1 MYFDTAFQ
9 RHDEV
14 REAHILLRHEKRRAE
29 WEAFRHRMAKRLN
42 KDIDDLVFSRSDRS
56 SFSARTQPEHSDSR
70 PNKRRADEFRM
81 IIEQRDLLG
90 KAIPIEERLGKN
102 LWQVRLLRRA
112 TQHPSPTLTRLLH
125 IQLSGEDLAE
135 EFRRDG

>member
-14 REAHILLRHEKRRAE
+14 REARILLKHEKRRAE

-42 KDIDDLVFSRSDRS
+42 KDIDDLAFSRSGS
-56 SFSARTQPEHSDSR
+56 SSIPARTQPEHSDSR

-112 TQHPSPTLTRLLH
+112 TQHPTHEAPSY
-125 IQLSGEDLAE
+125 SVVG
-135 EFRRDG
+135 